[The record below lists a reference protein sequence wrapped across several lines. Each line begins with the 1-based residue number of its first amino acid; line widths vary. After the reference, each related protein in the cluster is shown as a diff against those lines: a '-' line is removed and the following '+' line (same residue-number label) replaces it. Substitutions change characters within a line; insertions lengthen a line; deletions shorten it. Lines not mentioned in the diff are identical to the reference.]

1 MYSTRLLLRRLP
13 LRPALPVQT
22 LFRAIQTQ
30 NHLGVA
36 SMATITQAITNDHRD
51 LQDCYNEVINST
63 DLDHMQRWGNQFTW
77 ELARHSVG
85 EELVLYPAFEKHMG
99 SLGGQ
104 IAETDRRDH
113 HQVKQLLKEFQGM
126 KAANPDYLPKIKEL
140 WTKLEDHI
148 KDEEGY
154 DLPALENK
162 LSPDSSESMANSFR
176 RTKNFVPS
184 RSHPSAGEH
193 PPFETVMGLLTTPVD
208 KLMDV
213 FRKFPDKHDTPK
225 ASSPR
230 VDIPPGG
237 TIVHD

>member
-1 MYSTRLLLRRLP
+1 MFSTRLLFKRLP
-13 LRPALPVQT
+13 LRPVLPVQT
-22 LFRAIQTQ
+22 LFRSIQTQ
-30 NHLGVA
+30 NSLGVA

-99 SLGGQ
+99 SLG
-104 IAETDRRDH
+104 E
-113 HQVKQLLKEFQGM
+113 LLKEFQGM
-126 KAANPDYLPKIKEL
+126 KANNPGYLPKIKEL

-154 DLPALENK
+154 DLPALEDK

-193 PPFETVMGLLTTPVD
+193 PPFETVMGLLTAPID
-208 KLMDV
+208 KLADM
-213 FRKFPDKHDTPK
+213 FRKFPDKKETAK
-225 ASSPR
+225 ESSPR
-230 VDIPPGG
+230 LDIPPGS
-237 TIVHD
+237 TFIHD